1 MSGGLTHGSHVA
13 LHRCMTCSTGS
24 LTGASTFTNDEKLF
38 DRVPRGTR
46 SVGANGRPEK
56 RSFGGKREWH
66 LWVTGTVLF
75 LTMFSITISF
85 QVKGDPV
92 CAIAGGQ

>member
-1 MSGGLTHGSHVA
+1 MTKSYSMECPAGLAVLARTAAV
-13 LHRCMTCSTGS
+13 T
-24 LTGASTFTNDEKLF
+24 
-38 DRVPRGTR
+38 
-46 SVGANGRPEK
+46 EK

-66 LWVTGTVLF
+66 LWVTGTVLY